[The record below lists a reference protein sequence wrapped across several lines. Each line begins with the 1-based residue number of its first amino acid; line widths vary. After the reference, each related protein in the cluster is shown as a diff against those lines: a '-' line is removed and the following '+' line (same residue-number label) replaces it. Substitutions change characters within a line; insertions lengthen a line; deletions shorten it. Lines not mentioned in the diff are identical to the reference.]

1 MRTYKQHTVFLLL
14 MINFL
19 SFVHCDYFE
28 CSEDYALDWEL
39 YGECIPKNCGRFRVL
54 LDSKNFNII
63 DDIVKSIESQIDFKN
78 HSVVIADLVSET
90 ITKDADIT
98 TNYESDFNFR
108 NLTQTLL
115 ETIGFQVRGIIQE
128 LFDIKS
134 KLWIAR

>member
-1 MRTYKQHTVFLLL
+1 M
-14 MINFL
+14 
-19 SFVHCDYFE
+19 
-28 CSEDYALDWEL
+28 
-39 YGECIPKNCGRFRVL
+39 L

-63 DDIVKSIESQIDFKN
+63 DDIVKSIEAQVDFKN

-98 TNYESDFNFR
+98 INYKSDFNFR

>member
-1 MRTYKQHTVFLLL
+1 MRTYNQHTVFLLL

-63 DDIVKSIESQIDFKN
+63 DDIVKSIEAQVQGLQHLTVAFQ
-78 HSVVIADLVSET
+78 T
-90 ITKDADIT
+90 ISTGLINVYLA
-98 TNYESDFNFR
+98 NFR
-108 NLTQTLL
+108 QFL
-115 ETIGFQVRGIIQE
+115 
-128 LFDIKS
+128 KS
-134 KLWIAR
+134 MDMRQSF